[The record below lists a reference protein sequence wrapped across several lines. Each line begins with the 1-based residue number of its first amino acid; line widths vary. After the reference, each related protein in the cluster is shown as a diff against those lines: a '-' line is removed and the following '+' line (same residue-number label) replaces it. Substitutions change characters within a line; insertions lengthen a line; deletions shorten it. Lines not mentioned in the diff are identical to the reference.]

1 MRTNVFKINF
11 ANAKFALHH
20 TRSPCDLLAGNQEE
34 EKGGEMG
41 TVIVSI
47 IAAVL
52 FSVSGWL
59 LYQDGRHWR

>member
-1 MRTNVFKINF
+1 
-11 ANAKFALHH
+11 L
-20 TRSPCDLLAGNQEE
+20 PCDLGAGDQEE
-34 EKGGEMG
+34 VKGGEMG